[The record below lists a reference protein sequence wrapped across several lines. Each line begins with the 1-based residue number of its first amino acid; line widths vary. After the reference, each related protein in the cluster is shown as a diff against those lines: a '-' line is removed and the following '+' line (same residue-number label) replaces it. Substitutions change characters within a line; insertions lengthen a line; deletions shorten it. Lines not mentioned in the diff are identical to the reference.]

1 MIKPNPFTPQSGW
14 EPRVLSGRKEE
25 IASFNAALD
34 KAKNGK
40 AEHKVI
46 LGEWGVGK
54 TSLLK
59 QFKKIAQ
66 EKGFLTSLCPV
77 TKFSEKSSVREGIDL
92 IVEEIALG
100 FPRINI
106 EDLDLLVTRG
116 KKKVSLS
123 PQIHL
128 TKFLLG
134 IWHNLKTSLAV
145 ILLDDVQNF
154 ISISSVIDILRSTL
168 SKDEVIKNTKYLFVL
183 SLTPAGWETF
193 VDKHDPI
200 GRFFRKRES
209 IKNLTKDQSFKLI
222 EDTLKN
228 SGVNFK
234 PEIKDKIY
242 SFTQGHPY
250 ELQLLSSHLYEA
262 QVEGKVT
269 AGFWDAAFNN
279 TLKELGEDYFES
291 LLRRASGREKELLA
305 LFAERKEALSVS
317 DIRKIAISQRRL
329 KSFPIANIKNFVSRL
344 ETKGI
349 LRRALG
355 GQFAIQDLM
364 FAEFI
369 KRSLREL

>member
-34 KAKNGK
+34 KARSGK

-66 EKGFLTSLCPV
+66 EKGFLTSLCPI
-77 TKFSEKSSVREGIDL
+77 TKFSEKSSVREGINL

-100 FPRINI
+100 FPRINLQ
-106 EDLDLLVTRG
+106 DLDLLLAKG
-116 KKKVSLS
+116 KKQIPLS
-123 PQIHL
+123 PQIQL
-128 TKFLLG
+128 TQFLLG
-134 IWHNLKTSLAV
+134 IWQNLKTPLGV

-154 ISISSVIDILRSTL
+154 TSISAVIDILRSTL

-183 SLTPAGWETF
+183 SLTPDGWETF
-193 VDKHDPI
+193 MDKHDPI

-209 IKNLTKDQSFKLI
+209 IKNLTRDESFKLV

-228 SGVNFK
+228 SGVSFK
-234 PEIKDKIY
+234 AEIKDKIY

-262 QVEGKVT
+262 QVGGKVI
-269 AGFWDAAFNN
+269 AGFWEAAFNN
-279 TLKELGEDYFES
+279 TLKELGDDYFDS

-305 LFAERKEALSVS
+305 LFAERKETLSVG
-317 DIRKIAISQRRL
+317 DIRKIAISRRRL
-329 KSFPIANIKNFVSRL
+329 KGFPIANIKNFVSRL

-349 LRRALG
+349 LCRAPG
-355 GQFAIQDLM
+355 GQFAILDPM

-369 KRSLREL
+369 KRSLTEL